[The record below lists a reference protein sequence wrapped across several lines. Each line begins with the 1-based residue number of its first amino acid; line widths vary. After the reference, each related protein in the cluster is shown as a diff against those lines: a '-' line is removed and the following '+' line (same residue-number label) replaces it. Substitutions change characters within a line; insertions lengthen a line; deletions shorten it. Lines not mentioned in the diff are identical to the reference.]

1 ALVKFSPFNDVL
13 GEYYLAY
20 EYHRSASLVRKTAKA
35 LLKKNP
41 SSLRLYNAYA
51 LVESRSGNSST
62 ASRTFATAIGMSEQL
77 SQQAQLDVILLWR
90 TWIWEAL
97 RVDDVSAARHRALSV
112 FEAKPSPEPAS
123 GTHAENTRAIA
134 TLKAQRH
141 LTEGRDHCLSSRN
154 FYHATLYSECLS
166 LLCYLTASDPI
177 AAALEAFHKS
187 SALFSAYTGSLQSN
201 ASISEAQELIYQG
214 KAQLLA
220 HHNARRIYKPSTVR
234 SELTESIA
242 MFPSNTIFLNQY
254 ADNEAHFRIDDRVRS
269 IINDVVL
276 KRSESTIIAH
286 IFAVQSEMA
295 RGTEGGSTAY
305 AVRGTF
311 DRVLATSTGKHSAAL
326 WSLYFHFELSQGD
339 MKRSKDVFLQG
350 MTNLPWNK
358 SFIMLAFRYLT
369 EVMTY
374 DELRRV
380 YRVMGEKELRVFV
393 DLEDVFEE
401 VEARRVIRAETA
413 DQEVER
419 A

>member
-1 ALVKFSPFNDVL
+1 ALVEILPSDDVL

-20 EYHRSASLVRKTAKA
+20 EHHHFASLVRKTAKA

-62 ASRTFATAIGMSEQL
+62 ASRIFATAIGLSERL

-97 RVDDVSAARHRALSV
+97 RVDDVSAALYRALSV
-112 FEAKPSPEPAS
+112 FEAKPSPEPAP
-123 GTHAENTRAIA
+123 GTYAENTRAIA

-154 FYHATLYSECLS
+154 FYHATLYSECHS

-187 SALFSAYTGSLQSN
+187 LALFSASTGPLQSN
-201 ASISEAQELIYQG
+201 ASISEAQELMHQG

-254 ADNEAHFRIDDRVRS
+254 ADNEARFRIDDRVRS
-269 IINDVVL
+269 IIKDVVL
-276 KRSESTIIAH
+276 KSNESTIIAH

-295 RGTEGGSTAY
+295 RGVEGGSTTY

-326 WSLYFHFELSQGD
+326 WSLYFLFELSKGD

-358 SFIMLAFRYLT
+358 SFIMLAFRHLT

-374 DELRRV
+374 NELRRV

-393 DLEDVFEE
+393 DLEDVFEG
-401 VEARRVIRAETA
+401 VEARRAIRPETA
-413 DQEVER
+413 DQEIER